1 MNILDIFYNHIVE
14 EASNGRVDCF
24 VYYNIFFE
32 TYIDETDTRITSLIQ
47 YDNTLVP
54 TLYIKN
60 KALFDALLQKYVE
73 LSLAFYDDNNF
84 DEEIINRVDFEK
96 NKTCKEKV
104 IMTLLWSNA
113 TYDDF
118 QNPIE
123 FLRKRIAFL
132 ESNIGGI
139 SHEFEFS
146 PILNGNISIDIEK
159 DKIYN
164 ETPYQMIIKSTN
176 PNDEI
181 YTFPKIKFG
190 IDNDTVYIYAIQNKE
205 EPMVGYTKRVN
216 RALYKVGE
224 GFDKEKDNYEL
235 YDSGNLSDISPSFL
249 VSLNMAISYFQSL
262 GFTKIVVPSI
272 LISRWNAKKIGLS
285 YLEQAGRI
293 TPETLHYRLEDQD
306 RIQHNLTEKLL
317 RTFLRLKYHY
327 DNIDVDSL
335 PFEGD
340 SCLHMSINGELVGN
354 NTLLNETASLVRMN
368 KNRII

>member
-1 MNILDIFYNHIVE
+1 MDVLDIFYNYIVE
-14 EASNGRVDCF
+14 EASNGRVNCF
-24 VYYNIFFE
+24 VYYNILFE
-32 TYIDETDTRITSLIQ
+32 TFIEETDTRVTSLID

-60 KALFDALLQKYVE
+60 KALFDELLKKYVE
-73 LSLAFYDDNNF
+73 LSLTFYDNSNF
-84 DEEIINRVDFEK
+84 DEEIINKEDFDSYRV
-96 NKTCKEKV
+96 CKEKV

-132 ESNIGGI
+132 ESNIGEI

-164 ETPYQMIIKSTN
+164 ETPYQMIIRSTN
-176 PNDEI
+176 PNDEV

-190 IDNDTVYIYAIQNKE
+190 IENDTVYIYAIQNKE
-205 EPMVGYTKRVN
+205 EPMVGYNKRIN

-224 GFDKEKDNYEL
+224 GFNKEEDNYEM
-235 YDSGNLSDISPSFL
+235 YDSGNLNDISPSFL
-249 VSLNMAISYFQSL
+249 VSLNIAISYFYSL
-262 GFTKIVVPSI
+262 GFSKVIVPSI

-293 TPETLHYRLEDQD
+293 TPETLQNRLEDQD

-327 DNIDVDSL
+327 NSISVDSL
-335 PFEGD
+335 PFEMD
-340 SCLHMSINGELVGN
+340 SCLHLSVNGELVGN
-354 NTLLNETASLVRMN
+354 NTLLNETASVVSMN